1 MDLEASMI
9 QVDLEKKHEEI
20 VWQEIAKYPR
30 IHTGKHQVG
39 WSEDLAEKWKIPV
52 FSYYLLNSRV
62 FFLLY
67 TCKYLA

>member
-30 IHTGKHQVG
+30 IY
-39 WSEDLAEKWKIPV
+39 KI
-52 FSYYLLNSRV
+52 SIISIN
-62 FFLLY
+62 
-67 TCKYLA
+67 CE